1 MAEIKDYRIISADND
16 AAPPDGAP
24 ERMDR
29 DLVNNVAR
37 EMMGAMAR
45 DARGVASG
53 AGAWRDPNEGAVVSR
68 VSDTE
73 VSIAGIDVTLQFP
86 ANRKTRITYA
96 SGNPG
101 HAFVVSSTFSTNT
114 NVVLEDFDA
123 ASPDDV
129 VRSGPAI
136 TEFAFGSGFG
146 DSTDGQLGRQAYEND
161 ELAFIAPT
169 AFTDAA
175 ISAALVSA
183 SSSGKIVLLQK
194 GTYAITD
201 TISVPDNAR
210 ILGLGA
216 GTSILQPTTN
226 SNIAAFTLA
235 ANATD
240 VDFSSF
246 EVDGNAANQNAAGIA
261 IRGGEGNERITI
273 QDLFIHDTYGTAI
286 QFDTATTAISGLNI
300 KDVVIDTTGG
310 DGILID
316 NPAAAGENV
325 LIANVVISNPG
336 INGAAILSSS
346 GLSSAV
352 KLTATSLRV
361 SIQGASL
368 TGAGI
373 RLRSSG
379 GDHLTDFDVTS
390 VGATT
395 SPSLVGILVE
405 GDGCDLLGGSI
416 AMDDSSTAVS
426 VMTLSGDHNVVYDTS
441 FNDGAAMQVTGAYN
455 NIVDCRFDTVGPIE
469 ETAAGNN
476 TNVRSSTFFN
486 MPDGCVSLAGDDS
499 IVRECTFNSWAQV
512 TASEYAIS
520 LAGARNIEF
529 HNLFPGADATSPTVE
544 TPGTFSGTGSE
555 VFISAITQSD
565 FGTAEVA
572 VTGMEGIDWPLP
584 PNGQRRFIIQVEL
597 SVDFNSADSI
607 NLNFANG
614 PLGTIS
620 DPNLVFDAYTRTSG
634 SGPIQL
640 RIAPEIVTPV
650 ADSTFS
656 VSVNATADANHD
668 ILESNRIAG
677 PSNSTQASYCRVRY
691 LDG

>member
-1 MAEIKDYRIISADND
+1 MAEIPDYRIISADNN
-16 AAPPDGAP
+16 AAVPTGAP

-29 DLVNNVAR
+29 DAVNNTMR

-53 AGAWRDPNEGAVVSR
+53 AGAWRDPNEGAAISR

-73 VSIAGIDVTLQFP
+73 VSIDSIDVTLQFP
-86 ANRKTRITYA
+86 INRKVRITYA

-101 HAFVVSSTFSTNT
+101 HAFVASSTFTGNT

-161 ELAFIAPT
+161 ELAVIAPT
-169 AFTDAA
+169 AFTDTA
-175 ISAALVSA
+175 ISAALASA
-183 SSSGKIVLLQK
+183 SASGKIVLLQK

-226 SNIAAFTLA
+226 SNIAVFTLA

-246 EVDGNAANQNAAGIA
+246 EIDGNAANQNAAGIA

-300 KDVVIDTTGG
+300 RDVVIDTTGG

-316 NPAAAGENV
+316 NPAATGENV
-325 LIANVVISNPG
+325 LIANVVIRNPG

-405 GDGCDLLGGSI
+405 GDGCDLLGGAIS
-416 AMDDSSTAVS
+416 MDDSSTPVS

-544 TPGTFSGTGSE
+544 TTGTFSGTGSE
-555 VFISAITQSD
+555 VIIEAVDQDNFGLAI
-565 FGTAEVA
+565 VA
-572 VTGMEGIDWPLP
+572 VTGMDDVNWPLP
-584 PNGQRRFIIQVEL
+584 PNGQRRFVVEVEL
-597 SVDFNSADSI
+597 GVNFNSADI
-607 NLNFANG
+607 VDIHWRNG
-614 PLGTIS
+614 PLGTVS
-620 DPNLVFDAYTRTSG
+620 DPAITAGTYDLSTG
-634 SGPIQL
+634 SGGKQVRL
-640 RIAPEIVTPV
+640 APTIVTPV
-650 ADSTFS
+650 ADSTFTIS
-656 VSVNATADANHD
+656 VQAASDANHD
-668 ILESNRIAG
+668 IFENLDAA
-677 PSNSTQASYCRVRY
+677 PSNISVASYCRARY